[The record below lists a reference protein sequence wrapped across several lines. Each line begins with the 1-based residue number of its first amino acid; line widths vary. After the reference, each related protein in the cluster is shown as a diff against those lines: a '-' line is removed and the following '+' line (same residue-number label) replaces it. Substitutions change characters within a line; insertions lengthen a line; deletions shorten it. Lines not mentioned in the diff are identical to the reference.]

1 MLVRVSFA
9 EDPSTANDFDEEANR
24 TAQHLESR
32 EWDEFMVV
40 WRKRQIELYA
50 NWVRLFPILEL
61 HRLISVAYT
70 LQGAHARIQASCL
83 RDTHA
88 GS

>member
-50 NWVRLFPILEL
+50 NWVCLLALIQLRILT
-61 HRLISVAYT
+61 SVAYT
-70 LQGAHARIQASCL
+70 F
-83 RDTHA
+83 
-88 GS
+88 